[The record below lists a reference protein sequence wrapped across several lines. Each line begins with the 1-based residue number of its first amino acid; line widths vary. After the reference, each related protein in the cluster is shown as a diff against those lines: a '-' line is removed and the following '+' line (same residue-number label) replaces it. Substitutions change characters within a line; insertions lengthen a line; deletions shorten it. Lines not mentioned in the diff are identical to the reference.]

1 MGGAKAQ
8 SGIGYLDICA
18 RYASRGHSRES
29 EGNAHMG
36 GSEGGRER
44 ERDGSPTQSLSVRPA
59 IGCNWLLR
67 SCFFFLFPEVLQRE
81 LMLNAASFWKGDGQN
96 QEVKYTDK

>member
-18 RYASRGHSRES
+18 RYASRGHSQES
-29 EGNAHMG
+29 EGNARMG
-36 GSEGGRER
+36 GREGER

-59 IGCNWLLR
+59 IGYNWLLR
-67 SCFFFLFPEVLQRE
+67 SWYFFFFFLKFCNE
-81 LMLNAASFWKGDGQN
+81 N
-96 QEVKYTDK
+96 